1 MRPPAAHQQ
10 ILDWKKKFSEKKK
23 KKKKKTEQNKRSTIE
38 EVAYI
43 QE

>member
-23 KKKKKTEQNKRSTIE
+23 KKKKTEQNKRSTIE